1 MAASRPTNR
10 LLLAG
15 VWTGI
20 ALQVAGQVI
29 DLRWHAT
36 HLGFERASDQLQAH
50 WLIWLGVLVTLVA
63 AAVGAGRVPSSWS
76 SGYRLLLLA
85 GVAYALSSAWHFWE
99 HANLRDPVAPHVLVA
114 IGKAAILAGAVS
126 ATIVARRRRVTSPG
140 R

>member
-1 MAASRPTNR
+1 MAPGGPTSR
-10 LLLAG
+10 LLGG
-15 VWTGI
+15 VWAGI

-36 HLGFERASDQLQAH
+36 HPDFERAADQLRAH
-50 WLIWLGVLVTLVA
+50 WLIWLGVLVTLLA
-63 AAVGAGRVPSSWS
+63 AAVGARRVPSSWY

-85 GVAYALSSAWHFWE
+85 SVVYALSSGWHFWE
-99 HANLRDPVAPHVLVA
+99 HANLRDPAAPHVLVA

-126 ATIVARRRRVTSPG
+126 ATVLVRRRRVALPD

>member
-1 MAASRPTNR
+1 MAASGPTSR
-10 LLLAG
+10 LLAG

-36 HLGFERASDQLQAH
+36 YPGFERAADQLQAH
-50 WLIWLGVLVTLVA
+50 WLIWLAVLVTLVV
-63 AAVGAGRVPSSWS
+63 AAVGARQVPSGWS

-85 GVAYALSSAWHFWE
+85 AVGYGLSSAWHFWE

-114 IGKAAILAGAVS
+114 LGKAAILAGAVS
-126 ATIVARRRRVTSPG
+126 ATVVSRRRRVRST
-140 R
+140 